1 MKKYLLIFIISIT
14 VIACNESGKAQKTT
28 IDLEKYSSYGGKM
41 DQHEV
46 STVVT
51 MQKKYATLQK
61 GDSLAITFSGAVD
74 KVCKAKG
81 CWMTIPL
88 DKEQEIMVKFKD
100 YGFFVPTDIEKDS
113 VIVQGKA
120 FVNEM
125 SVEEQ
130 RHYAMDAGKPQEEI
144 EKITTPKRT
153 YSFVANSVLIQN

>member
-1 MKKYLLIFIISIT
+1 
-14 VIACNESGKAQKTT
+14 
-28 IDLEKYSSYGGKM
+28 
-41 DQHEV
+41 
-46 STVVT
+46 
-51 MQKKYATLQK
+51 
-61 GDSLAITFSGAVD
+61 
-74 KVCKAKG
+74 
-81 CWMTIPL
+81 MTIPL